1 MTNKI
6 NFKQPKYIFP
16 LVLLLP
22 IVFLAYTVS
31 GFFNSDG
38 HNAIPAEGLNMSVP
52 DADTDDILT
61 KYDAMSRR
69 FAKDD
74 DAYTALGDIGKDE
87 SGLETLEDT
96 YTEEEKDNIDR
107 MNAERLRQEEALRE
121 MQESFSKSRERVQR
135 SSSYATQSTP
145 DSEQEEYAQQYQQM
159 QQLAIARQKMMQQMM
174 GVDTETPKEEPVKQ
188 PVKVEPPSLVLKSK
202 AANADKFTTITDA
215 AGNSDESLIKAMIDK
230 TTKAHEGTRLRFKL
244 LDDVTIEDVKL
255 KKGTYL
261 YGVVVGFGQQRVM
274 AEISSIMVGNR
285 FLKVSLA
292 VFDNDGM
299 EGFYVPESAF
309 RDFMKNAGASAVQSN
324 MNFTSN
330 GGYGNEITGE
340 SVALQALQN
349 IYNAGTSALS
359 ANMRK
364 NRAKIKYNTI
374 VYLINSKNAQ

>member
-87 SGLETLEDT
+87 SGLETLEDN

>member
-16 LVLLLP
+16 LVILLP
-22 IVFLAYTVS
+22 LVFLAYTVS
-31 GFFNSDG
+31 GFFDSDG
-38 HNAIPAEGLNMSVP
+38 TDTVAADGLNMTVP

-74 DAYTALGDIGKDE
+74 DAYTALGDIGQEQTGPE
-87 SGLETLEDT
+87 SIEDT
-96 YTEEEKDNIDR
+96 YSDEEKAEIDR
-107 MNAERLRQEEALRE
+107 INEERKRQEEALRE
-121 MQESFSKSRERVQR
+121 MQESFTRSRERV
-135 SSSYATQSTP
+135 SSSSAVTP
-145 DSEQEEYAQQYQQM
+145 SASEEDEYVKQYQQM
-159 QQLAIARQKMMQQMM
+159 QQLSMARQKMMQQMM
-174 GVDTETPKEEPVKQ
+174 GLDTETPKEEKPVQQ
-188 PVKVEPPSLVLKSK
+188 PVKAEPPSLVLKSRE
-202 AANADKFTTITDA
+202 ANADKFTTITDA
-215 AGNSDESLIKAMIDK
+215 ADNSDESLIKAMIDK

-309 RDFMKNAGASAVQSN
+309 RDFMKNAGSSAVQSN

-330 GGYGNEITGE
+330 GGYGSEITGE

-349 IYNAGTSALS
+349 IYNAGTNALS

>member
-16 LVLLLP
+16 LVILLP
-22 IVFLAYTVS
+22 LVFLAYTVS
-31 GFFNSDG
+31 VFFDSDSTDTV
-38 HNAIPAEGLNMSVP
+38 AADGLNMTVP

-74 DAYTALGDIGKDE
+74 DAYTALGDIGQEQTGPE
-87 SGLETLEDT
+87 SIEDT
-96 YTEEEKDNIDR
+96 YSDEEKAEIDR
-107 MNAERLRQEEALRE
+107 INEERKRQEEALRE
-121 MQESFSKSRERVQR
+121 MQESFTRSRERV
-135 SSSYATQSTP
+135 SSSSSAVTP
-145 DSEQEEYAQQYQQM
+145 SASEEDEYVKQYQQM
-159 QQLAIARQKMMQQMM
+159 QQLSMARQKMMQQMM
-174 GVDTETPKEEPVKQ
+174 GLDTETPKEEKPVQQ
-188 PVKVEPPSLVLKSK
+188 PVKAEPPSLVLKSRE
-202 AANADKFTTITDA
+202 ANADKFTTITDA
-215 AGNSDESLIKAMIDK
+215 ADNSDESLIKAMIDK

-309 RDFMKNAGASAVQSN
+309 RDFMKNAGSSAVQGN
-324 MNFTSN
+324 MNFTSS
-330 GGYGNEITGE
+330 GGYGSEITGE

-349 IYNAGTSALS
+349 IYNAGTNALS

>member
-16 LVLLLP
+16 LVILLP
-22 IVFLAYTVS
+22 LVFLAYTVS
-31 GFFNSDG
+31 SFFDSDSTDTV
-38 HNAIPAEGLNMSVP
+38 AADGLNMTVP

-74 DAYTALGDIGKDE
+74 DAYTALGDIGQEQTGPE
-87 SGLETLEDT
+87 SIEDT
-96 YTEEEKDNIDR
+96 YTDEEKAEIDR
-107 MNAERLRQEEALRE
+107 INEERKRQEEALRE
-121 MQESFSKSRERVQR
+121 MQESFTRSRERVF
-135 SSSYATQSTP
+135 SSSAATP
-145 DSEQEEYAQQYQQM
+145 PASEEDEYVKQYQQM
-159 QQLAIARQKMMQQMM
+159 QQLSIARQKMMQQMM
-174 GVDTETPKEEPVKQ
+174 GLDTETPREEKPVQQ
-188 PVKVEPPSLVLKSK
+188 PIKAEPPSLVLKSRE
-202 AANADKFTTITDA
+202 ANADKFTTITDA
-215 AGNSDESLIKAMIDK
+215 ADNSDESLIKAMIDK

-309 RDFMKNAGASAVQSN
+309 RDFMKNAGSSAVQGN
-324 MNFTSN
+324 MNFTSS
-330 GGYGNEITGE
+330 GGYGSEITGE

-349 IYNAGTSALS
+349 IYNAGTNALS

>member
-31 GFFNSDG
+31 GFFNPDG

-74 DAYTALGDIGKDE
+74 DAYTALGDIGKDV

-174 GVDTETPKEEPVKQ
+174 SVDTETTKEEPVKQ
-188 PVKVEPPSLVLKSK
+188 PVKTEPPSLVLKSK

-244 LDDVTIEDVKL
+244 LDDVTVEDVKL

>member
-87 SGLETLEDT
+87 SGLETLEDN

-340 SVALQALQN
+340 FVALQALQN

>member
-87 SGLETLEDT
+87 SGLETLEDN

-340 SVALQALQN
+340 FVALQALQN

-374 VYLINSKNAQ
+374 VYLINSDEAY